1 MPTSTLN
8 PAIAHGGAIA
18 TAILKYGGSKAD
30 WLDLS
35 TGINPLSASL
45 PAISAQIWQALPDT
59 DVMEQCLIAARGF
72 YNIKTTTPFI
82 AAPGV
87 QALIQLLPQLRPDGK
102 AAILAPTYGE
112 YDHVFQTLG
121 GGNRSA
127 DKWENLPGDKFAIIV
142 NPNNP
147 DGRII
152 TPETLLELA
161 GIMANKNGLLI
172 VDEAFCDLTSELSV
186 AAHAGRQ
193 GLLVL
198 KSFGKFFGLAG
209 VRLGFAA
216 GHQDDIARL
225 EQLLG
230 PWAVSGPA
238 LAIGAACY
246 SNPGLRAELTAAI
259 KHNSKAQWQILADAG
274 LNVVADTGLFHLVEH
289 EAAKAIHEG
298 LARQHILTRIFA
310 GRPHWLR
317 LGLCGNGH
325 ERARLAS
332 ALEACL
338 STS

>member
-1 MPTSTLN
+1 MQISTLK
-8 PAIAHGGAIA
+8 PAIAHGGALA
-18 TAILKYGGSKAD
+18 SAMLQYGGSKAD

-35 TGINPLSASL
+35 TGINPLAVPL
-45 PAISAQIWQALPDT
+45 PAISEQIWQALPDT
-59 DVMEQCLIAARGF
+59 DVMEQCLTAARRF
-72 YNIKTTTPFI
+72 YNIKTTTSWV

-87 QALIQLLPQLRPDGK
+87 QALIQLLPQLRPDGT

-112 YDHVFQTLG
+112 YAHVFQTLG
-121 GGNRSA
+121 GSSRSA
-127 DKWENLPGDKFAIIV
+127 DKWEDLPGDKFAIIV

-147 DGRII
+147 DGRIV

-161 GIMANKNGLLI
+161 AIMAQKNGLLI
-172 VDEAFCDLTSELSV
+172 VDEAFCDLTPELSV
-186 AAHAGRQ
+186 AAHAGRN

-246 SNPGLRAELTAAI
+246 SDTGLHADITAAI
-259 KHNSKAQWQILADAG
+259 NHNSNVQHQMLSAAG

-289 EAAKAIHEG
+289 KAAKAIHER
-298 LARQHILTRIFA
+298 LAQRHILTRIFA
-310 GRPHWLR
+310 GQPQWLR
-317 LGLCGNGH
+317 LGLCGNDH

-332 ALEACL
+332 ALEGCL